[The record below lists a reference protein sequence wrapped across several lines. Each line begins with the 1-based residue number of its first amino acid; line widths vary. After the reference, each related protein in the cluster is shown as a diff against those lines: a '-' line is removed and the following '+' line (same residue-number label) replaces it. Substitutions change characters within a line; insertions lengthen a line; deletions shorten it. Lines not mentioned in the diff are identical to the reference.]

1 MRELRKNFFTSLAPM
16 MKTLSRSFVLFD
28 RSCLSLVFLL
38 AIVLSPLNSVALHA
52 QANRNSKVQPSA
64 ASAQKH
70 AATVR
75 ANDSSEGSRVSIFSD
90 ANLDDYEAY
99 RRGDRFYVKLPG
111 TDVSQA
117 QAKMRSRG
125 FSDVSMQKSGGA
137 TLLSFHLQ
145 PGTIARVDQRGN
157 RLEVVFTIPGGTLGT
172 PLSDPTGTTSTNNA
186 GATSGGQHNPGS
198 TPEAAKS
205 QTSPAGNSVNAN
217 APATS
222 GQATAPTTSSST
234 GGNQSAASSSTG
246 NDSWLGTG
254 DWKTRL
260 KFYGEMARLNWLAL
274 VIGLLVLL
282 LLLAYLLSPRSK
294 KRRRK
299 DLVTLPKKLGRKDV
313 PVKAVPVATPS
324 ASEQISGFKNVKASA
339 SLSSAA
345 TPVASSAAERTVQE
359 NVDVALVQAEATS
372 MLAGARYDN
381 NVTGTVDSG
390 ARDVIATELLSAL
403 AGRNPERQ
411 ERAREAFIKSGYFDD
426 ATRDLRV
433 AEAPAERASAA
444 RKLALVRDR
453 EATPHLIA
461 ALEDE
466 APEVRRA
473 AVEAVADLRDP
484 AAITALNILL
494 STENNRKVPHTLIRH
509 AIEVCATAEPEEKA
523 TAIRGTESPAP
534 AQMISSPIEP
544 DREVIEI

>member
-1 MRELRKNFFTSLAPM
+1 M
-16 MKTLSRSFVLFD
+16 MKNLNRSFALFD
-28 RSCLSLVFLL
+28 RSCILLLL
-38 AIVLSPLNSVALHA
+38 AISLGPLAALALA
-52 QANRNSKVQPSA
+52 QTNRNSRAQPGA
-64 ASAQKH
+64 ASGQRH

-75 ANDSSEGSRVSIFSD
+75 ANDSPEGSRVSVFSD
-90 ANLDDYEAY
+90 ASLDDYEAY

-111 TDVSQA
+111 TDVPQA
-117 QAKMRSRG
+117 QAKMRARG
-125 FSDVSMQKSGGA
+125 FGDVSMQKSGGA

-145 PGTIARVDQRGN
+145 PGTSARVDQRGN
-157 RLEVVFTIPGGTLGT
+157 RLEVVFTIPGGTPGS
-172 PLSDPTGTTSTNNA
+172 PLSDPTETTSTNNA
-186 GATSGGQHNPGS
+186 GARDGGQNSAGT
-198 TPEAAKS
+198 TPEAGKS
-205 QTSPAGNSVNAN
+205 QATPANNSVNAT

-222 GQATAPTTSSST
+222 GQTSAPTTSSPT
-234 GGNQSAASSSTG
+234 ANQSATNSRSA

-254 DWKTRL
+254 DWRTRL
-260 KFYGEMARLNWLAL
+260 KFYGEMARLNWLPL

-282 LLLAYLLSPRSK
+282 LLIAFLVSRRSK
-294 KRRRK
+294 KQRRK
-299 DLVTLPKKLGRKDV
+299 DLVRLPKNLGRKDT
-313 PVKAVPVATPS
+313 PVKAATVTPS
-324 ASEQISGFKNVKASA
+324 ASEQISGIKNVKVAGSPPIT
-339 SLSSAA
+339 AA
-345 TPVASSAAERTVQE
+345 PVASSIADRTIQE

-372 MLAGARYDN
+372 MLAGAKYDN
-381 NVTGTVDSG
+381 NVTGAVDTG

-473 AVEAVADLRDP
+473 AVEALADLRDP

-509 AIEVCATAEPEEKA
+509 AIEVCATAEPEERVAASHK
-523 TAIRGTESPAP
+523 IESPAP
-534 AQMISSPIEP
+534 VQMTSAPIEP

>member
-1 MRELRKNFFTSLAPM
+1 
-16 MKTLSRSFVLFD
+16 MKTLSRSFVLLY
-28 RSCLSLVFLL
+28 RSCILLVFLL
-38 AIVLSPLNSVALHA
+38 TVALSPLTSVALRA
-52 QANRNSKVQPSA
+52 QTNRNSKAQPSA
-64 ASAQKH
+64 ASAQKR
-70 AATVR
+70 AATLH
-75 ANDSSEGSRVSIFSD
+75 ANDSAEGSRVSISSE
-90 ANLDDYEAY
+90 ATLDDYEAY

-111 TDVSQA
+111 IDVSQA
-117 QAKMRSRG
+117 QAKMRARG
-125 FSDVSMQKSGGA
+125 FGDVSVQKSGGA
-137 TLLSFHLQ
+137 TLLSFHMQ
-145 PGTIARVDQRGN
+145 PGTIARVDQRGS
-157 RLEVVFTIPGGTLGT
+157 RLEVVFTIPGGKPGT
-172 PLSDPTGTTSTNNA
+172 PLSDPTETASTNSG
-186 GATSGGQHNPGS
+186 GATTGGLNNPGS
-198 TPEAAKS
+198 TPEIAKS
-205 QTSPAGNSVNAN
+205 QTTPGNNSVNAT

-222 GQATAPTTSSST
+222 GQTNLPTTPTSK
-234 GGNQSAASSSTG
+234 GVNQGAANSQTT
-246 NDSWLGTG
+246 NDSWLGSG
-254 DWKTRL
+254 DWRTRL
-260 KFYGEMARLNWLAL
+260 KFYGEMARLNWLPL

-282 LLLAYLLSPRSK
+282 LLVAFLLSRRSK
-294 KRRRK
+294 NRRRK
-299 DLVTLPKKLGRKDV
+299 DLVTLPKKLGRKETST
-313 PVKAVPVATPS
+313 KAVPVVIPS
-324 ASEQISGFKNVKASA
+324 ASEQISGFKNVKASG
-339 SLSSAA
+339 STPSVTAA
-345 TPVASSAAERTVQE
+345 RSASSVAERAVQE

-372 MLAGARYDN
+372 MLAGAKYDN

-473 AVEAVADLRDP
+473 AVEALADLRDP

-509 AIEVCATAEPEEKA
+509 AIEVCATGEPEKKA
-523 TAIRGTESPAP
+523 PASLETESLVAS
-534 AQMISSPIEP
+534 QMTSAPIEP